1 MLKRL
6 IYFLLPIVVLSSCED
21 YYTTKI
27 DTIQG
32 QLVVDALITNDITK
46 NHVILTATR
55 GFYDNQVP
63 QTVSNANVQLVDKS
77 NISLIATEGSP
88 GSYFFNSAPV
98 LGNSYKLRIEYQ
110 NNVYESELVA
120 MPPLPKIFNAYSID
134 QVKTSYHPDAY
145 GSIMTINMPG
155 REIYIDAPSSNALTY
170 YRFTTRSIIEWIKPL
185 PGIPPPPPIYG
196 WQSFIGSD
204 NFNIAGPKA
213 FSQSDTIKKHPMVW
227 LADDFLYYLYT
238 DSLIPQGW
246 IIIVDQFGTSKGSY
260 EFHEKINSQ
269 FGADGNL
276 FDPIQ
281 TQIYGN
287 IKCKTDPTQVAFGY
301 FDLNSYR
308 QSRYFLRP
316 YSHFDFYLRKILR
329 YPYIPD
335 QGQTTTFPSGWWEN

>member
-1 MLKRL
+1 MFKQL
-6 IYFLLPIVVLSSCED
+6 IYVFFPIILLSSCEE
-21 YYTTKI
+21 YYTPKI

-46 NHVILTATR
+46 NHVILTTTL
-55 GFYDNQVP
+55 GFYDNQAP
-63 QTVSNANVQLVDKS
+63 LAASNAMVQLVDKD
-77 NISLIATEGSP
+77 NISLIATESSP
-88 GSYFFNSAPV
+88 GTFFFNSVPA

-110 NNVYESELVA
+110 KNVYESEMVA
-120 MPPLPKIFNAYSID
+120 MPPLPKIFSAYSID
-134 QVKTSYHPDAY
+134 KIKTTYQPDAY
-145 GSIMTINMPG
+145 GSIMTTNHKG
-155 REIYIDAPSSNALTY
+155 REIYIDAPATAALTY
-170 YRFTTRSIIEWIKPL
+170 YRFSTRSILEWVKPL
-185 PGIPPPPPIYG
+185 PGAPPPPPIYG
-196 WQSFIGSD
+196 WQSFFETD

-213 FSQSDTIKKHPMVW
+213 FSQSDTIKEHPMVW
-227 LADDFLYYLYT
+227 LADDFMYYLYD
-238 DSLIPQGW
+238 DSLVPEGW

-260 EFHEKINSQ
+260 DFHANINSQ

-316 YSHFDFYLRKILR
+316 YAHFDYYLRQILR
-329 YPYIPD
+329 YPYISD
-335 QGQTTTFPSGWWEN
+335 QGQTTTFPSEWWEN